1 MKDRKKITGFSFS
14 AISNFKSCPKA
25 FEYKYIEK
33 LPAAFSS
40 IEGHLGASV
49 HAALEW
55 AFKERLEGR
64 EPDLAGASQQ
74 FKQVFWDSQSLEKAK
89 VIKAGKTIADYFDQG
104 KGFITSFFKR
114 VFPVDKSTTLYLEHK
129 FEMIL
134 ADEIKYRGVIDRVC
148 RGEDG
153 VIQIIDY
160 KTGKTGHPLDNLQL
174 PSYALY
180 IFEHEQKGIID
191 NEIRLC
197 IEDLKEER
205 TMVAPFHRSGMTQV
219 RSDLLRGIEQI
230 LDMDAGDFK
239 TNPSVLCQWCG
250 YNQICENPHESVKSP
265 GGEGYKYKEPGQV
278 RQEEPDKCCPECG
291 GQLVKRNGKY
301 GPFMGCTNFPQCRY
315 TYDLNTSGE
324 EKNVNA
330 DTEGK
335 DICPECGSLLTQRK
349 GKYGPFIGCT
359 AYPQCRFTRPLHHSI
374 IPSKKNNV

>member
-1 MKDRKKITGFSFS
+1 MGRKITGFSFS
-14 AISNFKSCPKA
+14 AISTFKSCPKA

-33 LPAAFSS
+33 LPEAFSS
-40 IEGHLGASV
+40 IEGHMGASV

-64 EPDLAGASQQ
+64 EPDLAGASEQ
-74 FKQVFWDSQSLEKAK
+74 FKQVFWDNQNLEKTK
-89 VIKAGKTIADYFDQG
+89 VIKADTTIADYFDQG

-114 VFPVDKSTTLYLEHK
+114 IFPMDKSTTLYLEHK
-129 FEMIL
+129 FEMDL
-134 ADEIKYRGVIDRVC
+134 ADEIKYRGVIDRVSM
-148 RGEDG
+148 GEDG
-153 VIQIIDY
+153 VIQVIDY

-180 IFEHEQKGIID
+180 IFEHEHSITMG

-205 TMVAPFHRSGMTQV
+205 TMVAPFHRSGITQV
-219 RSDLLRGIEQI
+219 RSELLRGIEQI
-230 LDMDAGDFK
+230 LGMNAEDFK

-265 GGEGYKYKEPGQV
+265 DGEGDKYKET
-278 RQEEPDKCCPECG
+278 RQDRLEEPARCCPECG
-291 GQLVKRNGKY
+291 GQLIRRNGKY
-301 GPFMGCTNFPQCRY
+301 GTFMGCSHFPQCRY
-315 TYDLNTSGE
+315 TYDLNSSGN
-324 EKNVNA
+324 EKTVNA

-359 AYPQCRFTRPLHHSI
+359 AYPQCRFTRPIHHSI
-374 IPSKKNNV
+374 LKNNV